1 MIVGY
6 ARVSSVDQYLHR
18 QTKSL
23 TEAGVETIYADKQSG
38 KNFDRPA
45 YQEMLGRLRKGDVL
59 IISSID
65 RLGRDYREI
74 QEQWRLITKVI
85 EADIAVLDM
94 PLLDTRREKNL
105 MGTFVADMVLQV
117 LSFVAEQERLNIR
130 MRQAQGIAAARA
142 RGVHLGRKAGELP
155 PQFHA
160 VVAQWTRGKIS
171 GTEAAKRCGMPLST
185 FRVKAI
191 PLRNKFLAALEQK
204 EEYEHGQT
212 RGTSVGVPTLPQGRG
227 DAVHGDTLR

>member
-1 MIVGY
+1 M
-6 ARVSSVDQYLHR
+6 SSVDQYLYR

-23 TEAGVETIYADKQSG
+23 TEAGVETIYSDKQSG

-45 YQEMLGRLRKGDVL
+45 YQEMIDHLRKNDVL

-65 RLGRDYREI
+65 RLGRNYREI

-130 MRQAQGIAAARA
+130 MRQMQGIAAAKM
-142 RGVHLGRKAGELP
+142 RGVHLGRKPEPLP
-155 PQFHA
+155 ENFRA
-160 VVAQWTRGKIS
+160 VVMDWARGNIS
-171 GTEAAKRCGMPLST
+171 GIKAAKLCKMPLST
-185 FRVKAI
+185 FRFKAI
-191 PLRNKFLAALEQK
+191 PLRAKFLAAVE
-204 EEYEHGQT
+204 
-212 RGTSVGVPTLPQGRG
+212 
-227 DAVHGDTLR
+227 D